1 MEEKI
6 IAQGKRLGVEMDVR
20 VIDGVVYINGVKNE
34 LYDWAL
40 EEQHPIEGSYHYVKA
55 DSMLNIANTLHF
67 HFFDGPP
74 SFATSGE
81 FETIPYEEEAIQG
94 VRNF

>member
-1 MEEKI
+1 MKAKI
-6 IAQGKRLGVEMDVR
+6 MAYGKRLGVEMDVR
-20 VIDGVVYINGVKNE
+20 VIDGVVYINGVKND

-40 EEQHPIEGSYHYVKA
+40 EEQHPIEGSFDYVKA

-74 SFATSGE
+74 IFETSGK
-81 FETIPYEEEAIQG
+81 FERIPYEEEAIFG
-94 VRNF
+94 L